1 MLGSRVFVCT
11 ALALASLYYFTAGIQ
26 YWISDYLQVVLK
38 VPADEV
44 YYFFAFTCLTAPF
57 MGVILGGIG
66 FSAIGGYNSPK
77 SFRCLLYLALIGL
90 FFALPIPFSSVKL
103 TVYSLIFA
111 VFFIGALMLPT
122 LTGVMLN
129 SVDERYRTTAN
140 SVATLGYNLFGFLPA
155 PCIYGYVSTLGKNEM
170 MASRWAMG
178 CLTWATLFTVLFL
191 TIGYRKQ

>member
-1 MLGSRVFVCT
+1 MLE
-11 ALALASLYYFTAGIQ
+11 
-26 YWISDYLQVVLK
+26 

-66 FSAIGGYNSPK
+66 FSALGGYNSPR
-77 SFRCLLYLALIGL
+77 SFRCLLILSIIGT

-103 TVYSLIFA
+103 TVYTIIWLTL
-111 VFFIGALMLPT
+111 FIGALMLPT

-129 SVDERYRTTAN
+129 SVQESRRTTAN
-140 SVATLGYNLFGFLPA
+140 SGASLGYNLFGFLPA

-178 CLTWATLFTVLFL
+178 CLTWSSLLTVVFL
-191 TIGYRKQ
+191 GVGYKKQLSIL

>member
-1 MLGSRVFVCT
+1 MLE
-11 ALALASLYYFTAGIQ
+11 
-26 YWISDYLQVVLK
+26 

-66 FSAIGGYNSPK
+66 FSALGGYNSPR
-77 SFRCLLYLALIGL
+77 SFRCLLILSIIGT
-90 FFALPIPFSSVKL
+90 FFAHPIPFSSVKL
-103 TVYSLIFA
+103 TVYTIIWLTL
-111 VFFIGALMLPT
+111 FIGALMLPT

-129 SVDERYRTTAN
+129 SVQESRRTTAN

-178 CLTWATLFTVLFL
+178 CLTWSSLLTVVFL
-191 TIGYRKQ
+191 GVGYKKQLSIL